1 MTRKDRDLQL
11 PQEQNEKFKK
21 GFKRFILLVLTLISL
36 IPVLLSLVASVN
48 EPQVQTN
55 LELYATNLLLQA
67 SEIKT
72 SSTDDPNFNLNASLK
87 AIIGEE
93 PYITAKEQYQEAKKD
108 AQNNLDELKKNFANT
123 TILSKTSSNPIQEKI
138 EQQQQVIN
146 KIALKLSII
155 QTQIKETD
163 EANKIWNNLI
173 ANPSTQKDVLKTAV
187 VLKDLWSES
196 PQIPLNTEKILKE
209 ELEGWFRFKTLEK
222 YYQIANKQQDLSLL
236 QSQEQEAAAQVLVK
250 FALLNAIPVIGGIV
264 GFSLV
269 VFLLI
274 QFLTQKKESLLASI
288 NNLPWQTPWTA
299 ETIWQVLIVGFFFIG
314 QIALPFGFGLSGF
327 DPTNL
332 TLRGK
337 AYYVLISYIVMSV
350 SGLLVLYFS
359 IKPFFP
365 LPQDWFRFQ
374 WLSNWILWGLGGYL
388 VAIPLVFTISLVNQQ
403 FWQGQGGS
411 NPLLFLAL
419 EAQDKVVLAIFF
431 FTASIAAPIFEE
443 IMFRGFLLPSLTR
456 YVPVWGA
463 IVISSLVFA
472 LAHLSLS
479 EVLPLAILGIVL
491 GVVYTRSRNLLSSM
505 LLHSLWNSGTLISLF
520 VLGSGAR

>member
-1 MTRKDRDLQL
+1 MTI
-11 PQEQNEKFKK
+11 
-21 GFKRFILLVLTLISL
+21 KRIILSILTLLSL
-36 IPVLLSLVASVN
+36 IPVFFSLVASVN

-67 SEIKT
+67 SEIRANP
-72 SSTDDPNFNLNASLK
+72 TDDPDFNLNASLK
-87 AIIGEE
+87 SILGEE
-93 PYITAKEQYQEAKKD
+93 PYVTAKQQYQEAKKT
-108 AQNNLDELKKNFANT
+108 AQKNLDELKKTFANT
-123 TILSKTSSNPIQEKI
+123 TVLSNASSPNPIEEKI
-138 EQQQQVIN
+138 EQQQQVID
-146 KIALKLSII
+146 KITLKLSII
-155 QTQIKETD
+155 QTQTNETD
-163 EANKIWNNLI
+163 EAITVWNNLI
-173 ANPSTQKDVLKTAV
+173 ANPSTQKDIIKTAII
-187 VLKDLWSES
+187 LKDLWSGS
-196 PQIPLNTEKILKE
+196 PQIPLNTEKILQE
-209 ELEGWFRFKTLEK
+209 ELEGWFRFKTLQK
-222 YYQIANKQQDLSLL
+222 YYQVENRQQDLSLL
-236 QSQEQEAAAQVLVK
+236 QSQEQEAAERVLVK
-250 FALLNAIPVIGGIV
+250 FALLNAIPLLGGTV
-264 GFSLV
+264 GFGLAI
-269 VFLLI
+269 FLLF
-274 QFLTQKKESLLASI
+274 QLLTQKKDSLLASI
-288 NNLPWQTPWTA
+288 HNLPWQTPWTG
-299 ETIWQVLIVGFFFIG
+299 EIIWQVLIVGFFFIG
-314 QIALPFGFGLSGF
+314 QIALPFVFGVSGF

-332 TLRGK
+332 NLRGK
-337 AYYVLISYIVMSV
+337 AYYVLASYIIMAA

-359 IKPFFP
+359 IKSFFP
-365 LPQDWFRFQ
+365 LPKDWFRFR
-374 WLSNWILWGLGGYL
+374 WLSNWILWGIGGYL
-388 VAIPLVFTISLVNQQ
+388 VAIPLVFLISLVNQQ

-463 IVISSLVFA
+463 IVISSLVYA